1 MLWMKM
7 GALIWS
13 LLCFLF
19 KYRCLSQ
26 LPGFDAAVCFDV
38 FREIVLEGEDAWLRL
53 TGAIKR
59 EDIPHALFLEDKK
72 KKKQCGIEFGLNYT
86 LCNKWVCHNVC
97 YNSVFQLFGSRD
109 WSFSSDLFGLTIIF
123 DTDIHF
129 PDKMTLVILL
139 LFILCHQQISVY
151 LSSETYGWIDTCFG
165 SVDTRGSKKMKTGD
179 VRDLFKSCHPH
190 AKNVICPTL
199 FL

>member
-1 MLWMKM
+1 MHFCFD
-7 GALIWS
+7 
-13 LLCFLF
+13 LCCGWKWVPLSGHCSVFYLSTG
-19 KYRCLSQ
+19 LSQ

-59 EDIPHALFLEDKK
+59 EDIPHALFLRTKKKKKK

-86 LCNKWVCHNVC
+86 LCNKWVCHDVC

-129 PDKMTLVILL
+129 PDKMTSDPFTFHIVSPADQCLL
-139 LFILCHQQISVY
+139 IQWNIWMDWHML
-151 LSSETYGWIDTCFG
+151 
-165 SVDTRGSKKMKTGD
+165 R
-179 VRDLFKSCHPH
+179 
-190 AKNVICPTL
+190 
-199 FL
+199 